1 MGRARAAKHSHAI
14 RHGEAIGANLK
25 RALVLFYNVTYYHS
39 LISMMWIW
47 IQNFADIGLSYNVS
61 GQHDINIQVI
71 DAYLHK
77 TKQMCVISPA
87 SATSWNLITYGASLL
102 DSSLPEDYADGGRVL
117 TMLIDKD
124 IPSHIRRLLIR
135 SPRHRIQKLIGTL
148 AWRSPEEREMRWH
161 AVRIMEHLAGDIN
174 LAHFPGALE
183 CISSL
188 FDQETLSL
196 TFVAPQG
203 TDQDLVLPGLR
214 ILENLAHDRHN
225 CTLIYNTKDL
235 LSKIVAPVSSD
246 KLTEDIKNSAAWTKV
261 VDGSLKVVSR
271 LMGSSGSTGQDMCK
285 QIADDN
291 DAVKNLEAV
300 LDMDMK
306 SNDGIIELQMR
317 AIEVLTQLVLHHPAC
332 TSAEE
337 LIKRA
342 LHIFLTA
349 DWMEDYLKDEKRKI
363 EHQTTS
369 HVQKKMKEAK
379 ETASRLK
386 EQAGATL
393 AMLSSDSEAI
403 KSFTGCNDD
412 VNNLTEL
419 LDTDIKTIN
428 CKISA
433 TDTVKIE
440 ISIACRISAAVI
452 LKHLSNYVKEPTLR
466 KVLRQLL
473 PVQQD
478 EQSHSKHRR
487 LQAPLLSLITVIR
500 ANSNLSLRPILMSQR
515 PADTLEE
522 LVVRLK
528 RMADNMYATP
538 ACLAIQKLTCQM
550 VIDFM
555 KDDGNVRVID
565 QHNIVGTLLKA
576 SEMMVGLENSIL
588 FSGVDPDCYG
598 VPLRPFSKVLAKNA
612 EDLLTQRKQALGI
625 NNVPAGFLQHDGNV
639 EVIDRHKIIGALLE
653 ASNVIDGL
661 ESSMLFTGAEC

>member
-1 MGRARAAKHSHAI
+1 MRQWWKKQIQKVVLVLIVIALSVQVALLAVTGPLVCMLVSSRAIMQDHGIAD
-14 RHGEAIGANLK
+14 GEAFKANMK
-25 RALVLFYNVTYYHS
+25 RTLNLFYIAAFAHGGICALWMLAQGVDDK
-39 LISMMWIW
+39 WIEV
-47 IQNFADIGLSYNVS
+47 IVS
-61 GQHDINIQVI
+61 RQHGFSWEVLG
-71 DAYLHK
+71 AYLRK
-77 TKQMCVISPA
+77 TKQMCLNHPGSV
-87 SATSWNLITYGASLL
+87 TSWNLITYGADLL
-102 DSSLPEDYADGGRVL
+102 DSSLPEEYAAGGRVL

-124 IPSHIRRLLIR
+124 VALQVRRLLIR
-135 SPRHRIQKLIGTL
+135 SPRQRIEKLIGTL
-148 AWRSPEEREMRWH
+148 AWRSPDDQEMRWL
-161 AVRIMEHLAGDIN
+161 AARIVEHLAADLN

-188 FDQETLSL
+188 LDQDTLL
-196 TFVAPQG
+196 LAFVHLQG
-203 TDQDLVLPGLR
+203 TMDQVLPALR
-214 ILENLAHDRHN
+214 ILENLAHNRHN
-225 CTLIYNTKDL
+225 CALIYNANDL

-246 KLTEDIKNSAAWTKV
+246 KLVEDIRSSVAWTKV

-271 LMGSSGSTGQDMCK
+271 LMDSSGSTGQDMCK
-285 QIADDN
+285 LIADDN

-306 SNDGIIELQMR
+306 SNNGMIELQMR
-317 AIEVLTQLVLHHPAC
+317 AIEVLTQLVLRHPAC

-349 DWMEDYLKDEKRKI
+349 DWMQDYLKDEKRKI

-403 KSFTGCNDD
+403 KCFTGCNDD

-428 CKISA
+428 CIISA
-433 TDTVKIE
+433 TDTVEIE
-440 ISIACRISAAVI
+440 ISIECRVSAALI
-452 LKHLSNYVKEPTLR
+452 LKNLNNYVKEPTLR

-478 EQSHSKHRR
+478 EQSHNKHRS
-487 LQAPLLSLITVIR
+487 LQAALLSLITVIR
-500 ANSNLSLRPILMSQR
+500 ANTNLNLAPILISQK
-515 PADTLEE
+515 PADTLED
-522 LVVRLK
+522 LVVRLQ
-528 RMADNMYATP
+528 RMSENLHVTP
-538 ACLAIQKLTCQM
+538 ACLAIQKLTCEM
-550 VIDFM
+550 VIEFM
-555 KDDGNVRVID
+555 KHDRNVRVID

-576 SEMMVGLENSIL
+576 SEMMVGLENSML
-588 FSGVDPDCYG
+588 FAAVDPDCYG
-598 VPLRPFSKVLAKNA
+598 VPLRPFSSVLAKNA

-625 NNVPAGFLQHDGNV
+625 NNVPVGTPV
-639 EVIDRHKIIGALLE
+639 P
-653 ASNVIDGL
+653 
-661 ESSMLFTGAEC
+661 